1 MFSRL
6 RTYFLSGM
14 VVFLPVALTIYLFI
28 IALDFADGFLGK
40 FLQPYFMERFGLYF
54 HGLCILLGVYIII
67 LIGFFVTN
75 FFGKKIHAFFERI
88 LIKLPF
94 FRQVYPAFKEIAMFL
109 FSREKMAFKQVVII
123 EYPRKGLY
131 SFGFLTNE
139 MIEKINKITRQDLCN
154 VFMPSAPGPLTG
166 YVIMVP
172 KKDVV
177 YTDLSVEETV
187 KFIISGG
194 VVNPGNL

>member
-40 FLQPYFMERFGLYF
+40 FLQPYFMERFGFYF
-54 HGLCILLGVYIII
+54 HGLGILLGVYIII

-109 FSREKMAFKQVVII
+109 FSREKMAFKQVVIV

-194 VVNPGNL
+194 VVNPSNL

>member
-40 FLQPYFMERFGLYF
+40 FLQPYFMERFGFYF
-54 HGLCILLGVYIII
+54 HGLGILLGVYIII

-109 FSREKMAFKQVVII
+109 FSREKMAFKQVVIV